1 MKLARMLLPLAFSLS
16 ALSASAQPGVG
27 LTDDPN
33 SWHGKN
39 PGLRFDRDNT
49 FGWTVMTQKERIE
62 HRKKLM
68 AITSYNDCK
77 AYMAE
82 HHQQMQERA
91 AEQGKSLPASQSDIC
106 DQMKA
111 SGQFTH

>member
-1 MKLARMLLPLAFSLS
+1 MKLALRLLTLAFSLS
-16 ALSASAQPGVG
+16 ALSAAAQPGVG
-27 LTDDPN
+27 FGDDPN
-33 SWHGKN
+33 SWRGRSHGF
-39 PGLRFDRDNT
+39 RFDRDNT
-49 FGWTVMTQKERIE
+49 FGWAMMSQRERIE

-68 AITSYNDCK
+68 AVTSYNDCK

-91 AEQGKSLPASQSDIC
+91 AEQGKSLPAAPSDVC

-111 SGQFTH
+111 SGQFNK

>member
-1 MKLARMLLPLAFSLS
+1 
-16 ALSASAQPGVG
+16 
-27 LTDDPN
+27 
-33 SWHGKN
+33 
-39 PGLRFDRDNT
+39 
-49 FGWTVMTQKERIE
+49 
-62 HRKKLM
+62 
-68 AITSYNDCK
+68 
-77 AYMAE
+77 MAE